1 MQSGMAA
8 QSNYA
13 KITILCLK
21 RNVKGRVDDPDH
33 MVDDSLQ
40 MVERDFSYYVCNM
53 PQEKN
58 HPVEDYVV
66 REK

>member
-1 MQSGMAA
+1 MQSEMAA

-13 KITILCLK
+13 KITSICLK
-21 RNVKGRVDDPDH
+21 RNVKRRVDEPDH

-53 PQEKN
+53 SQEDN
-58 HPVEDYVV
+58 HPFEDYVV